1 MKVLLTPIEQ
11 ADNLILWLGE
21 KLRVFGAIEKIGYI
35 PHGALIGAAS
45 PYGYDEVVAY
55 LTREELLREGT
66 GGTKDP
72 SETSV
77 SRWGHFYELQRGLRH
92 SRTAFMAMQ
101 FNGAKMNKVYETVLK
116 PAVERIG
123 FKLNLLTDSPRAAL
137 IDDRLQVEI
146 RKARFLIADLTH
158 ANLGA
163 Y

>member
-1 MKVLLTPIEQ
+1 
-11 ADNLILWLGE
+11 
-21 KLRVFGAIEKIGYI
+21 
-35 PHGALIGAAS
+35 
-45 PYGYDEVVAY
+45 
-55 LTREELLREGT
+55 
-66 GGTKDP
+66 
-72 SETSV
+72 
-77 SRWGHFYELQRGLRH
+77 
-92 SRTAFMAMQ
+92 MQ